1 MQENSKCQRSG
12 EGGGLGVFS
21 CNIEKGSCFF
31 AFPSIYWW
39 SHDWC
44 WWRNTHDGHHHA
56 NGNQAVAFLCLR
68 EYCAVG
74 HYGADV
80 FPIIA
85 TIDTLL
91 LHSHKTGNIQGCTI
105 KKYITNILVECFNFT
120 DSVTIYNF
128 ISTHLKGQ
136 LWPPVSDEK
145 ESVCNEKSSLPSQV
159 YELRKSVCL

>member
-1 MQENSKCQRSG
+1 MSSVFVSLSAPFFLRVWHFHWGWIICRKIQNVKGVGR
-12 EGGGLGVFS
+12 EGVWVCSHVILKKGAVF
-21 CNIEKGSCFF
+21 CICTIFWQFHG
-31 AFPSIYWW
+31 WW
-39 SHDWC
+39 

-91 LHSHKTGNIQGCTI
+91 LHSHKTGNIQDCTI
-105 KKYITNILVECFNFT
+105 KKYSTNVWLECFN
-120 DSVTIYNF
+120 SI
-128 ISTHLKGQ
+128 
-136 LWPPVSDEK
+136 PA
-145 ESVCNEKSSLPSQV
+145 
-159 YELRKSVCL
+159 VCLYNISHTKVQWILA